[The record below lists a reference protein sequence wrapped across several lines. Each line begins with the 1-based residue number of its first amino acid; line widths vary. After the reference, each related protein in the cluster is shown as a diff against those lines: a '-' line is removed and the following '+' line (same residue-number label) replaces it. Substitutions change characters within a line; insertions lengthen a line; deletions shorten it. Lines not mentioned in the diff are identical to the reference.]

1 MNMGKIKNFINGK
14 ITFEIKFCKIF
25 YIHNNIYEGK
35 MINKK

>member
-1 MNMGKIKNFINGK
+1 MNEYFINGK